1 LGELLVRIRAE
12 DANLNI
18 LSIYSSPA
26 AVITWYDLHDRS
38 VYPATATL
46 DASVRCVVRSALTAR
61 SSPGG
66 GFDAGHREDLSA
78 FGCIGER
85 TEG

>member
-46 DASVRCVVRSALTAR
+46 DASCW
-61 SSPGG
+61 
-66 GFDAGHREDLSA
+66 
-78 FGCIGER
+78 
-85 TEG
+85 